1 MKMQKMVSLE
11 KAKKIILIKAKTLPA
26 ELVDV
31 HRALGRVLAE
41 DCYALADLPSART
54 SLRDGYAI
62 TTLKSPLPKRLKI
75 KGEIFAGNPSPEP
88 LNPGEAVW
96 IATGA
101 VVPERAEAVVEQE
114 LVKIIGDKIELESK
128 IDSGRNIRAIAED
141 FKEGEI
147 LIKKGSQLGAR
158 ELSLLIAGGH
168 FEVQVMRKPRL
179 WVLCI
184 GDELAHIGSALRT
197 GQVYPSAGWLAG
209 MRGEELGAELARVVL
224 IADDPEALMETFPE
238 PGQADLVITIGG
250 TGFGRKD
257 IIVEGLSRLGA
268 KIIFQGIKVR
278 PGHSFIYSELDGLK
292 VFSLPGRISATEIA
306 FELLAKPAIL
316 KLQGKAPKET
326 IIHPKSK
333 TEIELVPG
341 QVHILRGALEN
352 KKGELWAKSLKE
364 KSWHKEISKAD
375 GFIVIDPKTKKVKV
389 GERVKFI
396 LHQSKLDLL
405 FPG

>member
-1 MKMQKMVSLE
+1 MQKKVSLE
-11 KAKKIILIKAKTLPA
+11 KAKKTILTKANTLPA

-41 DCYALADLPSART
+41 DCYALVDLPYART

-75 KGEIFAGNPSPEP
+75 KGEIFAGNPNPDP

-101 VVPERAEAVVEQE
+101 MVPEGVEAVVEEE
-114 LVKIIGDKIELESK
+114 LVKKIGDEIELESK
-128 IDSGRNIRAIAED
+128 IEIGRNIRAIAED
-141 FKEGEI
+141 FKQGEI
-147 LIKKGSQLGAR
+147 LIKKGTQLGAR

-168 FEVQVMRKPRL
+168 FEVQAVRKPRL

-197 GQVYPSAGWLAG
+197 SQVYPSAGWLAG
-209 MRGEELGAELARVVL
+209 MRGEELGAELIRVVL

-250 TGFGRKD
+250 TGFGKKD

-268 KIIFQGIKVR
+268 EIIFQGVKIR
-278 PGHSFIYSELDGLK
+278 PGHSFIYSEFNGVK

-306 FELLAKPAIL
+306 FEFFAKPAIL
-316 KLQGKAPKET
+316 KMQGKAPNPE
-326 IIHPKSK
+326 IIYAKSQAQL
-333 TEIELVPG
+333 ESVPG

-352 KKGELWAKSLKE
+352 KKGELWVKPLRQ
-364 KSWHKEISKAD
+364 KSWHKEITKAD

-396 LHQSKLDLL
+396 LHQSGLDLL
-405 FPG
+405 FKS